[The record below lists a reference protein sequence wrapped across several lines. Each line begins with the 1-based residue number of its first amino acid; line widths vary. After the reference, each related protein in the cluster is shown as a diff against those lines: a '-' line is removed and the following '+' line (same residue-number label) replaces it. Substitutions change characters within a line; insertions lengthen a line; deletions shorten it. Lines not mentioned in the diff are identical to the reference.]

1 MSSVPPPEEADE
13 LIQAARDL
21 ADQGTV
27 SEAAILVAEASRP
40 SVNVIEPADVPRA
53 ENAARLARQVGEP
66 LIESSAL
73 DALTG
78 AHAGLGMVTEAARA
92 AHRRLEVLAQL
103 PMDVTVG
110 YELLDAL
117 NMACEYSVG
126 AGDLHAARA
135 AAVRLRDLP
144 MVVEEGH
151 LATAQ
156 VIVVDAV
163 AGHVTDVRAAS
174 ERFREGWERA
184 GRPRAP
190 YLGRP
195 PAAVA
200 MALGLA
206 GDDDARSDWL
216 AVIDALGVGPERLAG
231 FGATFDAIVL
241 LHRGQHGQALDRLTD
256 EPEDLRR
263 WMSGLWRQWF
273 AALKAEAAV
282 LTGRSD
288 AGERLDRARYIAVG
302 NPIATAIVDRAD
314 ALLTG
319 NYIRL
324 LAAAAAFDAAA
335 CPYQQARTLVLA
347 GGVERDDGVAMMTAM
362 GIATPP

>member
-1 MSSVPPPEEADE
+1 MVRGRNGHVPVRGTDAYRLRRAAARVALEAGDKPSAARFFAESAAVILRAPGIMSPVPSRDEAE
-13 LIQAARDL
+13 KLIAAARDC

-27 SEAAILVAEASRP
+27 AEAAILVAEASRP

-78 AHAGLGMVTEAARA
+78 AHAGLGMVAEAARA

-163 AGHVTDVRAAS
+163 AGHVTDVRVAS
-174 ERFREGWERA
+174 ERFREGGSEPADR
-184 GRPRAP
+184 GRRIWADPR
-190 YLGRP
+190 RRR
-195 PAAVA
+195 
-200 MALGLA
+200 
-206 GDDDARSDWL
+206 D
-216 AVIDALGVGPERLAG
+216 GVGS
-231 FGATFDAIVL
+231 
-241 LHRGQHGQALDRLTD
+241 
-256 EPEDLRR
+256 RR
-263 WMSGLWRQWF
+263 RRRRP
-273 AALKAEAAV
+273 AP
-282 LTGRSD
+282 TGW
-288 AGERLDRARYIAVG
+288 
-302 NPIATAIVDRAD
+302 P
-314 ALLTG
+314 
-319 NYIRL
+319 
-324 LAAAAAFDAAA
+324 
-335 CPYQQARTLVLA
+335 
-347 GGVERDDGVAMMTAM
+347 
-362 GIATPP
+362 